1 MADGEGRKGLP
12 ADLLDHMRMLAG
24 GLVIL
29 IVVGGAFIGIR
40 RAKVPEGLLP
50 TELPV
55 EVSFPDDLPTIWP
68 RIDLRIDSVA
78 RVSADTVVAEWAY
91 INTASDQAE
100 PFAWGQAQP
109 NFAALARLRDGTGQ
123 EYPVHINAEG
133 MSICSSTNK
142 PDDPTSSQLI
152 YGGRE
157 LPAWAQFNVPPGAAG
172 PYALI
177 LHGVIAGGTD
187 VVPVPM
193 LTEDE
198 QNARAFIARQT
209 DWPNIWIR
217 LESVKRQPDGSV
229 AVNWSYVNR
238 DPQSSFQWG
247 PEEPDYV
254 ALTTLFDLNSGLY
267 HATDKT
273 RTGTSST
280 RVVTGG
286 SQVIPANGELK
297 AKAVFSAVTGE
308 RVQVIFHS
316 IPPFFSAPRAVI
328 IEPTN

>member
-1 MADGEGRKGLP
+1 MADGEGRKSLP
-12 ADLLDHMRMLAG
+12 ADFLDHLRMLAG

-40 RAKVPEGLLP
+40 RARVPEKLLP
-50 TELPV
+50 TDLPV

-68 RIDLRIDSVA
+68 RVSLRVDSVA
-78 RVSADTVVAEWAY
+78 RVAEGTVVAEWSY

-100 PFAWGQAQP
+100 PFSWGQAQP

-123 EYPVHINAEG
+123 EYPVHINTEG

-157 LPAWAQFNVPPGAAG
+157 LPAWAQFHVPPGVEG

-187 VVPVPM
+187 SVPVPM

-209 DWPNIWIR
+209 SWPNVWIR
-217 LESVKRQPDGSV
+217 LESVKRQQDGSV
-229 AVNWSYVNR
+229 SVNWSYVNKDLDR
-238 DPQSSFQWG
+238 PFQWG

-254 ALTTLFDLNSGLY
+254 ELTTLFDLNSGLY
-267 HATDKT
+267 HATDKNK
-273 RTGTSST
+273 TGMTST
-280 RVVTGG
+280 RAVTGG
-286 SQVIPANGELK
+286 SQIIPANGTLE
-297 AKAVFSAVTGE
+297 AKAVFSGVKGD

-328 IEPTN
+328 VEPTN